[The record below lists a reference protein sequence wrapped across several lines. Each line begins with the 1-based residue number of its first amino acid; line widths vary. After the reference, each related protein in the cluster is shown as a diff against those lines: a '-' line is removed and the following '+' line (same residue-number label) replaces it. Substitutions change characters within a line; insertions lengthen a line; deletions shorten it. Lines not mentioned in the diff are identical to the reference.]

1 MSLRMIGQSA
11 RSQARGHR
19 RKLLPLQADNKL
31 SELRYRSFVIQDTVF
46 ERVELLP
53 LFAKLVFLEVCAS
66 TDVSAALPLSR
77 RSAFRLGGRRT
88 EFFLHLLLVLD
99 VVFLEFVVELFQ
111 SLEILDHGVHL
122 LDALR
127 TVRRNSVIAIAGIGR
142 GSRWKYGPR

>member
-1 MSLRMIGQSA
+1 M
-11 RSQARGHR
+11 
-19 RKLLPLQADNKL
+19 QADNKL
-31 SELRYRSFVIQDTVF
+31 AELRDRAFVVQDTVF

-53 LFAKLVFLEVCAS
+53 LFAQLVFLEVCAS

-111 SLEILDHGVHL
+111 SLEILNDGVHL

-127 TVRRNSVIAIAGIGR
+127 TVGRKSVIAIAGIRR
-142 GSRWKYGPR
+142 GSRCEYGPR